1 MHNQGC
7 ICPPGEKGEKGDS
20 GYNGLPV
27 KINESFV

>member
-7 ICPPGEKGEKGDS
+7 ICPPGEKGDS